1 MAWSRTLTLTLALFV
16 CLAARQAAAETLLLE
31 FSAAGCGPCR
41 LMQPVMQKVAA
52 DGFKIRQVDIAHES
66 DLASRFKIDQ
76 VPTFVVLVN
85 GQERARLIGGGRQE
99 LELVQMIRTAEAIAA
114 AAAPA
119 QVVAPKKSPAL
130 DFVDH
135 TTGEIS
141 SQDAASLEPRPGRIV
156 QINAQPPIA
165 RESKSASTAV
175 AAECTASITANDVSH
190 LIAATV
196 RLSIEDPEGRSTG
209 TGTIID
215 AREGKALV
223 LTCGH
228 LFRTSSG
235 KGAIEI
241 SLFTAGANG
250 AEMRSKVE
258 GTLIDYDLD
267 RDLALVCFVPD
278 GPVAVAPVAPEGTQT
293 PAGTPVTSVG
303 CEHGANP
310 TPWTSRITAVNR
322 FQGHPN
328 IEAAGAP
335 VEGRSGGGL
344 FNGAGQLVGVC
355 YAADPQG
362 NEGLYASLP
371 SIHAKLDSLNL
382 AMVHR
387 TPSTGLALSASAS
400 TAPSQVAANPPY
412 EVRGQNPAPTATS
425 PFPEL
430 PARVPAPPA
439 ATSPTP
445 VASSSGASGETTP
458 LSSEEH
464 AALAEINRRGAEAEV
479 ICIIRPRTPNGRSEV
494 IKLDRA
500 SPAFVR
506 ALGGSTPPA
515 AAAGPSASTA
525 ALSPASGAAGF
536 TR

>member
-1 MAWSRTLTLTLALFV
+1 MAWSRTLTLALFV
-16 CLAARQAAAETLLLE
+16 CLASRQAAAETLLLE
-31 FSAAGCGPCR
+31 FTAAGCGPCR

-52 DGFKIRQVDIAHES
+52 AGVEVRQVDIAREPQ
-66 DLASRFKIDQ
+66 LASQFKIDQ
-76 VPTFVVLVN
+76 VPTFIVLVN

-99 LELVQMIRTAEAIAA
+99 LELVQMTRTAEAIAA
-114 AAAPA
+114 AANAA
-119 QVVAPKKSPAL
+119 E
-130 DFVDH
+130 H
-135 TTGEIS
+135 TTDSLALVAHTPSDPGAS
-141 SQDAASLEPRPGRIV
+141 SQTPNFDQPQPGRIIE
-156 QINAQPPIA
+156 INSHPP
-165 RESKSASTAV
+165 RERDSASTLRPEQPAR
-175 AAECTASITANDVSH
+175 ANEPSANGVDH

-196 RLSIEDPEGRSTG
+196 RLSIEDPDGRSTG
-209 TGTIID
+209 TGTIVD
-215 AREGKALV
+215 ARGGKALV

-228 LFRTSSG
+228 LFRASSG
-235 KGAIEI
+235 KGDIQI
-241 SLFTAGANG
+241 SLFTPGAHG
-250 AEMRSKVE
+250 AELRSTVE
-258 GTLIDYDLD
+258 GILIDYDLD

-278 GPVAVAPVAPEGTQT
+278 GPVAVAPLAPEGTQA

-310 TPWTSRITAVNR
+310 TPWTSRVTAVNR

-371 SIHAKLDSLNL
+371 SIHAKLDSLDL
-382 AMVHR
+382 AKVHR
-387 TPSTGLALSASAS
+387 SPSAGGASNPSSAPASTTPSQIAS
-400 TAPSQVAANPPY
+400 NPPF
-412 EVRGQNPAPTATS
+412 EVRGQNPTPAPTS

-430 PARVPAPPA
+430 PARVPAPTVP
-439 ATSPTP
+439 TSPAP
-445 VASSSGASGETTP
+445 VASSSDPFAGTTP
-458 LSSEEH
+458 LSPEEH
-464 AALAEINRRGAEAEV
+464 AALTEISRRGAEAEV

-506 ALGGSTPPA
+506 ALGGSA
-515 AAAGPSASTA
+515 SAGAAGPAVSTA
-525 ALSPASGAAGF
+525 NLPLTNGGASF

>member
-1 MAWSRTLTLTLALFV
+1 MAWSRTLALALFV
-16 CLAARQAAAETLLLE
+16 CLASRQAAAETLLLE
-31 FSAAGCGPCR
+31 FSAADCGPCR

-52 DGFKIRQVDIAHES
+52 GGFKIRQVDIAREPA
-66 DLASRFKIDQ
+66 LASQFKIDQ
-76 VPTFVVLVN
+76 VPTFIVLVN

-114 AAAPA
+114 EAASA
-119 QVVAPKKSPAL
+119 QGTEPKKSPGL

-135 TTGEIS
+135 TTDGS
-141 SQDAASLEPRPGRIV
+141 SQNASSKEPQPGRIV
-156 QINAQPPIA
+156 EINAQPPIA
-165 RESKSASTAV
+165 RDPKGASTPGV
-175 AAECTASITANDVSH
+175 AAPTAGIASNNVSH

-196 RLSIEDPEGRSTG
+196 RLSIEDPDGRSTG
-209 TGTIID
+209 TGTIVD

-228 LFRTSSG
+228 LFRASGG
-235 KGAIEI
+235 KGAIQI
-241 SLFTAGANG
+241 SLFTPGANG
-250 AEMRSKVE
+250 PELRSKVE
-258 GTLIDYDLD
+258 GILIDYDLD

-278 GPVAVAPVAPEGTQT
+278 SPVTVAPVAPEGSQT

-344 FNGAGQLVGVC
+344 FNDAGQLVGVC

-387 TPSTGLALSASAS
+387 SPSTGGASRQSIASAS
-400 TAPSQVAANPPY
+400 TTPSPIAANPPF
-412 EVRGQNPAPTATS
+412 EVRGQNPSPTATS

-430 PARVPAPPA
+430 PARGPTTLP
-439 ATSPTP
+439 TTISPTP
-445 VASSSGASGETTP
+445 APESTGPSIEPASLT
-458 LSSEEH
+458 SEEH
-464 AALAEINRRGAEAEV
+464 AALEEINRRGAEAEV

-494 IKLDRA
+494 VKLDRA

-506 ALGGSTPPA
+506 ALGGSAAAEAFHRPPVEAAALPPA
-515 AAAGPSASTA
+515 AAVIA
-525 ALSPASGAAGF
+525 
-536 TR
+536 R